1 MRLSLLL
8 LGMMLL
14 ARMAMTALVK
24 MQKKRTALVITM
36 AMLVEMTMSMMVIS
50 CYVDEGDEDGG

>member
-50 CYVDEGDEDGG
+50 CYVDEGDGDGG